1 MNFVRSRRPNEWPDE
16 PMWIYMLFEVHGATN
31 VEAKI
36 AKSKGIDKTLLDS
49 D

>member
-1 MNFVRSRRPNEWPDE
+1 MNGQMSQCGYTCYLRSMEQ
-16 PMWIYMLFEVHGATN
+16 TN

-36 AKSKGIDKTLLDS
+36 AKSKGIDRTLLDS